1 MSAEARVKEL
11 EALLLAKEKE
21 LESLRKKKWHE
32 YIDDFVEKW
41 YNENN
46 EQVDIGLIKC
56 GPFTV
61 DVMPDYVEK
70 ELYKK
75 SFKIMFSLLK
85 DLTNSEHK

>member
-11 EALLLAKEKE
+11 EALLLAKDKE

>member
-1 MSAEARVKEL
+1 MTADERIKQL
-11 EALLLAKEKE
+11 EAQLLAKHNE
-21 LESLRKKKWHE
+21 LESLRQKKWHE
-32 YIDDFVEKW
+32 YIDEFVDKW
-41 YNENN
+41 YKENN
-46 EQVDIGLIKC
+46 EQVDIGVVKC

-85 DLTNSEHK
+85 DLTNNG

>member
-1 MSAEARVKEL
+1 MTADERIKQL
-11 EALLLAKEKE
+11 EAQLLAKHKE
-21 LESLRKKKWHE
+21 LESLRQKKWHE
-32 YIDDFVEKW
+32 YIDEFVDKW
-41 YNENN
+41 YNENK
-46 EQVDIGLIKC
+46 EQVDIGVVKC

-85 DLTNSEHK
+85 DLTNNE

>member
-11 EALLLAKEKE
+11 EKLLLAKEKE
-21 LESLRKKKWHE
+21 LESLRKKKWHD

-46 EQVDIGLIKC
+46 EQVDIGLVKC